1 MNDMELLSE
10 LAQQT
15 PLPAPA
21 ELSAARGRLTAAIAA
36 SQAARHPTAAAVP
49 PGRQPLPG
57 RRQRRP
63 RRRLVLTGAVVA
75 AVSAAAAAV
84 LVSVW
89 GLHAGPGA
97 NPAAAQVLHRAAL
110 AALQQQAGAPRPGQ
124 FVYTKIEDGDGSLYQ
139 SWLSVDG
146 TSTGLIRGAGGGPA
160 SIYAPGCRGGRQ
172 LQVRAPKA
180 AGGTRGGQACVPQ
193 PAYLPGLPTSLPAL
207 RSYFKQTWFVDP
219 ASPGYLNGFGK
230 TVDQL
235 LSQAY
240 LSSGQRAALYD
251 LMAQTPGLTVVP
263 HAADITGRHGVGIA
277 WSLPGNGGK
286 AMIIFS
292 PRTYAA
298 LGITTWGAAGQR
310 GGEALLKLAIV
321 DQAGQLP

>member
-160 SIYAPGCRGGRQ
+160 SIYAPGCRGGRSSRSARQ
-172 LQVRAPKA
+172 RQQA
-180 AGGTRGGQACVPQ
+180 ARLA
-193 PAYLPGLPTSLPAL
+193 
-207 RSYFKQTWFVDP
+207 
-219 ASPGYLNGFGK
+219 
-230 TVDQL
+230 
-235 LSQAY
+235 
-240 LSSGQRAALYD
+240 
-251 LMAQTPGLTVVP
+251 
-263 HAADITGRHGVGIA
+263 GRHA
-277 WSLPGNGGK
+277 SRSPPTFPACPPACRRCAPTLSRPG
-286 AMIIFS
+286 S
-292 PRTYAA
+292 STRPRPVT
-298 LGITTWGAAGQR
+298 
-310 GGEALLKLAIV
+310 
-321 DQAGQLP
+321 